1 MAELTKIVAQ
11 IKGAKMVSSA
21 LLNKI
26 LVFYD
31 IKHQTWFVGGNC
43 PGVYCETSPGP
54 PLKFFPDKSDG
65 NYPSGLSGIV
75 SIKGYLNILNVS
87 QSNSYIFKYPL
98 IETIPDKPDG

>member
-43 PGVYCETSPGP
+43 LDVYRETSQGT
-54 PLKFFPDKSDG
+54 PLKFFPSD
-65 NYPSGLSGIV
+65 LSGKNLIFFPLEV
-75 SIKGYLNILNVS
+75 SR
-87 QSNSYIFKYPL
+87 
-98 IETIPDKPDG
+98 

>member
-31 IKHQTWFVGGNC
+31 IKHQTWFVDNSG
-43 PGVYCETSPGP
+43 PGFG
-54 PLKFFPDKSDG
+54 
-65 NYPSGLSGIV
+65 
-75 SIKGYLNILNVS
+75 
-87 QSNSYIFKYPL
+87 
-98 IETIPDKPDG
+98 